1 MKVHFDQ
8 DSDGVYFK
16 LDDSAI
22 TDSEEVK
29 PGIILD
35 FNEHNQIIGIE
46 ILRVRDRVPEANLK
60 QMQFEVVL
68 PELDT
73 SRTVELPPG
82 HQA

>member
-8 DSDGVYFK
+8 NSDAVYSK

-35 FNEHNQIIGIE
+35 FNEQNQIVGIE

-60 QMQFEVVL
+60 QMQFEVV
-68 PELDT
+68 
-73 SRTVELPPG
+73 
-82 HQA
+82 

>member
-8 DSDGVYFK
+8 NSDAVYFK

-35 FNEHNQIIGIE
+35 FNDQN
-46 ILRVRDRVPEANLK
+46 
-60 QMQFEVVL
+60 
-68 PELDT
+68 
-73 SRTVELPPG
+73 
-82 HQA
+82 

>member
-8 DSDGVYFK
+8 DSDAVYFK

-35 FNEHNQIIGIE
+35 FNEQNQIVGIE
-46 ILRVRDRVPEANLK
+46 ILRVRDRVPDANLK
-60 QMQFEVVL
+60 QMQFEVV
-68 PELDT
+68 
-73 SRTVELPPG
+73 
-82 HQA
+82 